1 MKVYK
6 YTVEL
11 SFFVSLLSF
20 ILSLVFCFA
29 NSNIGIWFEN
39 ILIGTF
45 ASSLLLA
52 GASSIGYL
60 VEERKTC
67 VEYYWKLQSLRS
79 KILFLSAIPTE
90 KKTSE
95 EYYHAITQINEL
107 LIGYFAVVDH
117 DFIFSRQREK
127 IQKLLEIHSLVFEYK
142 NLAENAE
149 IYCREYIACTKD
161 EDGIRNYS
169 EEKFHEDLKPFDRA
183 TNNFR
188 ELGQPFAIYLD
199 LRIREY
205 HALILKG

>member
-1 MKVYK
+1 M
-6 YTVEL
+6 
-11 SFFVSLLSF
+11 
-20 ILSLVFCFA
+20 
-29 NSNIGIWFEN
+29 
-39 ILIGTF
+39 
-45 ASSLLLA
+45 
-52 GASSIGYL
+52 
-60 VEERKTC
+60 
-67 VEYYWKLQSLRS
+67 QSLRS

>member
-79 KILFLSAIPTE
+79 KILFLSVYFKDLC
-90 KKTSE
+90 KKYE
-95 EYYHAITQINEL
+95 DYIEIWGCAGRL
-107 LIGYFAVVDH
+107 
-117 DFIFSRQREK
+117 
-127 IQKLLEIHSLVFEYK
+127 LLE
-142 NLAENAE
+142 
-149 IYCREYIACTKD
+149 
-161 EDGIRNYS
+161 
-169 EEKFHEDLKPFDRA
+169 
-183 TNNFR
+183 
-188 ELGQPFAIYLD
+188 ELHTGKSY
-199 LRIREY
+199 
-205 HALILKG
+205 